1 MTGNQT
7 AHTGLPVPEE
17 LTIELS
23 KPITMSDGKDDDV
36 YTEIVLREPRLEE
49 LSQFIKKAQKETA
62 VDAMRFLISAVSG
75 MPMPV
80 LNKIGVRAF
89 YQAQNYLF
97 KFITPPDEDD
107 PEGNAEGSH

>member
-1 MTGNQT
+1 MNANQT
-7 AHTGLPVPEE
+7 AHTGLPIPEE
-17 LTIELS
+17 LTIELANS
-23 KPITMSDGKDDDV
+23 ITLGDGKDDNV

-62 VDAMRFLISAVSG
+62 VDAMRFLIGAVSG
-75 MPMPV
+75 VPMPV

-89 YQAQNYLF
+89 YQAQDYLI

-107 PEGNAEGSH
+107 PAGNAEGSH